1 MPNYKMEVKFNLSFR
16 KRYKKL
22 NAKIKKA
29 FHRRLQLFIQDSRQ
43 PLLRNHPLAGKLQGY
58 RAFSITGDIRVV
70 YYIFENTAY
79 FVDIGTHNQVY
90 RK

>member
-1 MPNYKMEVKFNLSFR
+1 MLGYKMEIKFNPSFR

-22 NAKIKKA
+22 NTKIKKA
-29 FHRRLQLFIQDSRQ
+29 FHRRLELFIQDPSQ
-43 PLLRNHPLAGKLQGY
+43 SLLRDHPLVGKLQGY

-70 YYIFENTAY
+70 YYIFEDTAY

-90 RK
+90 GK